1 MRIPQSTVDQILD
14 RTDLVELIGSRIKL
28 KKAGKNYTAC
38 CPFHQEKSPSFN
50 VQRDKGF
57 YHCFG
62 CQASG
67 NAIGFL
73 MNYENRSF
81 IESINELAQRAGIEL
96 PKRDS
101 DAAPQYKYAKGNTT
115 DRKPTNKKPLQPSTA
130 TTSPKASP
138 TQPHA
143 LDQGSMGFDPFDL
156 PSDDDQDTGSWYPD
170 DASPISDTSSS
181 LEPND
186 QREGNLYDLLE
197 DITLFYQQQL
207 QQHAPARQ
215 YLSNRGLDGEA
226 CTDWRLGYAPTGW
239 QHLEQQF
246 PQDIDG
252 LKALGL
258 VRTSEQGREFDLLRD
273 RVIFPIRDRK
283 GRVVGFGGRA
293 MDDTVKPKYIN
304 SPESAVF
311 QKSHILYGLYESRK
325 AKPEHWL
332 MVEGYMDVIALH
344 QAGLAGAVAT
354 LGTATNSDHLEMLFR
369 HDRRVTLA
377 FDGDNAGQ
385 RAAWRT
391 LELALPALSDG
402 RELHFLVLPAA
413 HDPDSLV
420 RLEGASGLRQR
431 IENAPPL
438 SDYLYETLSR
448 QFDLNRPEGKSS
460 LMNEA
465 QKLLV
470 QLPQHGAFRQ
480 LLRQSLRERLGIGWK
495 ARSATPKDHLIS
507 FEQGCSLEEKALL
520 LLLHYPVLAK
530 NLHPLVE
537 HSAIDQ
543 PLGQLLRLL
552 QQCQGQLPEDPDH
565 ALCFLLG
572 AWPDQ
577 QGRLKLCQLLD
588 HVDIDSYVQ
597 RPERLEGLC
606 QELSLQLTEASLI
619 RQLRQIGSSDLARV
633 QALKNQVMA
642 IQHRLH
648 FREPIPMSM
657 DG

>member
-1 MRIPQSTVDQILD
+1 MRIPQAIVDQILD
-14 RTDLVELIGSRIKL
+14 RTDLVELIGSRVKL
-28 KKAGKNYTAC
+28 KKAGKSYTAC

-81 IESINELAQRAGIEL
+81 MEALSELAQRSGIEL
-96 PKRDS
+96 PKRD
-101 DAAPQYKYAKGNTT
+101 DTTAPQHQYKRSLPTASKPAQKTTSAHTPAYTPMHT
-115 DRKPTNKKPLQPSTA
+115 DRA
-130 TTSPKASP
+130 
-138 TQPHA
+138 
-143 LDQGSMGFDPFDL
+143 FDPFDL
-156 PSDDDQDTGSWYPD
+156 QTDDDPHHPFDPNIEYNAVPV
-170 DASPISDTSSS
+170 
-181 LEPND
+181 EPERD
-186 QREGNLYDLLE
+186 GNLYDLLE

-215 YLSNRGLDGEA
+215 YLSGRGLDGGA
-226 CTDWRLGYAPTGW
+226 CTAWRLGYAPMGW

-246 PQDIDG
+246 PHDIDG

-311 QKSHILYGLYESRK
+311 QKSHLLYGLYESRK

-354 LGTATNSDHLEMLFR
+354 LGTATNPEHLDLLFR
-369 HDRRVTLA
+369 QHTRVTLA
-377 FDGDNAGQ
+377 FDGDSAGQ

-391 LELALPALSDG
+391 LELALPTLADG
-402 RELHFLVLPAA
+402 RELHFLVLPKE

-420 RLEGASGLRQR
+420 RLEGHSGMQQR
-431 IENAPPL
+431 IQHAPPL
-438 SDYLYETLSR
+438 SDYLYENLAR
-448 QFDLNRPEGKSS
+448 QFDLSKPEGKSG
-460 LMNEA
+460 LMGEA
-465 QKLLV
+465 NKLLDL
-470 QLPQHGAFRQ
+470 LPKHGAFRQ
-480 LLRQSLRERLGIGWK
+480 LLRQSLRERVGLGWK
-495 ARSATPKDHLIS
+495 GRHTAPQDHLIS
-507 FEQGCSLEEKALL
+507 FEQGCTLEQKALL
-520 LLLHYPVLAK
+520 LLLHYPLLAK
-530 NLHPLVE
+530 HMQELAELQGKQ
-537 HSAIDQ
+537 S
-543 PLGQLLRLL
+543 PLGRLL
-552 QQCQGQLPEDPDH
+552 HLLHISADELPEDPDH

-572 AWPDQ
+572 AWPDDTE
-577 QGRLKLCQLLD
+577 RLTFCHLLD
-588 HVDIDSYVQ
+588 HVDIDSYVAT
-597 RPERLEGLC
+597 PEQLDGLC
-606 QELSLQLTEASLI
+606 QELVLQLTEASLTQ
-619 RQLRQIGSSDLARV
+619 QLKQSQGLDLAKT
-633 QALKNQVMA
+633 QALKSRIMHIKRQM
-642 IQHRLH
+642 H
-648 FREPIPMSM
+648 FREDLASLPDASQLPS
-657 DG
+657 

>member
-73 MNYENRSF
+73 MSYENRSF
-81 IESINELAQRAGIEL
+81 IEAINELAQRAGIEL

-130 TTSPKASP
+130 APSPKASP

-170 DASPISDTSSS
+170 DASPISDTSPS

-215 YLSNRGLDGEA
+215 YLSNRGLDGGA

-311 QKSHILYGLYESRK
+311 QKSHIL
-325 AKPEHWL
+325 
-332 MVEGYMDVIALH
+332 
-344 QAGLAGAVAT
+344 
-354 LGTATNSDHLEMLFR
+354 
-369 HDRRVTLA
+369 
-377 FDGDNAGQ
+377 
-385 RAAWRT
+385 
-391 LELALPALSDG
+391 
-402 RELHFLVLPAA
+402 
-413 HDPDSLV
+413 
-420 RLEGASGLRQR
+420 
-431 IENAPPL
+431 
-438 SDYLYETLSR
+438 
-448 QFDLNRPEGKSS
+448 
-460 LMNEA
+460 
-465 QKLLV
+465 
-470 QLPQHGAFRQ
+470 
-480 LLRQSLRERLGIGWK
+480 
-495 ARSATPKDHLIS
+495 
-507 FEQGCSLEEKALL
+507 
-520 LLLHYPVLAK
+520 
-530 NLHPLVE
+530 
-537 HSAIDQ
+537 
-543 PLGQLLRLL
+543 
-552 QQCQGQLPEDPDH
+552 
-565 ALCFLLG
+565 
-572 AWPDQ
+572 
-577 QGRLKLCQLLD
+577 
-588 HVDIDSYVQ
+588 
-597 RPERLEGLC
+597 
-606 QELSLQLTEASLI
+606 
-619 RQLRQIGSSDLARV
+619 
-633 QALKNQVMA
+633 
-642 IQHRLH
+642 
-648 FREPIPMSM
+648 
-657 DG
+657 